1 MQAGQMA
8 YDRAITVFSPD
19 GRLFQVEYAREAVKR
34 GTTTV
39 GMKFKQGVVLIVDKR
54 ISSRLIEPQS
64 IDKIFQIDDY
74 VGCATSGLVADA
86 RVLVDRA
93 RIEAQ
98 INKITYGESMTVD
111 NLVKRLCDFKQ
122 TFTQYGGVRP
132 FGTSLLIAGVDE
144 TGKHLYETDP
154 SGALMAYK
162 AGSIGSGRNAVIGLF
177 EEEYKDDMTLDE
189 CIALG
194 LKALDRAT
202 DGDLNADAVEVGLV
216 TEKKPFQKMDPK
228 EVSKH
233 VEAFLRTKK
242 ADRGDKA
249 DKADKGEK
257 GEKAE
262 A

>member
-1 MQAGQMA
+1 MA

-39 GMKFKQGVVLIVDKR
+39 GMKYKSGVVLIVDKR

-64 IDKIFQIDDY
+64 IDKIFQIDHNI
-74 VGCATSGLVADA
+74 GCATSGLVADA

-98 INKITYGESMTVD
+98 INKITYGEPMTVD

-144 TGKHLYETDP
+144 NGKHLYETDP

-177 EEEYKDDMTLDE
+177 EDEYQEGMTLNA

-194 LKALDRAT
+194 LKALDKAT
-202 DGDLNADAVEVGLV
+202 DGELNAEAVEIGLV
-216 TEKKPFQKMDPK
+216 TDKKPFQKMDPK
-228 EVSKH
+228 EVAKH
-233 VEAFLRTKK
+233 VTSFNKSKE
-242 ADRGDKA
+242 
-249 DKADKGEK
+249 
-257 GEKAE
+257 
-262 A
+262 